1 MSGHPQ
7 NGHYDDGYGHHPQAT
22 DSYYQD
28 EQNQGYYDQQQDYS
42 HQPQGA
48 QHQDYAQNQ
57 GGGGYYDEAGYYN
70 ADATN
75 PYQQDGG
82 YYDGHQQGYHD
93 DYYNDQYYDQGTP
106 AAGQQNQYGQGGAK
120 PRRRG
125 HDSEEDSET
134 FSDFTMRS
142 DMARAT
148 DMDYYGRGDAYNSYN
163 DGSGG
168 GRGYRPPSSQIS
180 YGGNRS
186 SGASTPLYGMDYG
199 NVLPAGQRSREPYP
213 AWTSDA
219 QIPVSKEE
227 VEDIFLDLTAKFGFQ
242 RDSMRNMYDHLM
254 TMLDSRAS
262 RMTPNQAL
270 LSLHADYIGGDNA
283 NYRRW
288 YFAAHL
294 DLDDAVGFANMK
306 LGKANRRTR
315 KARKAAKK
323 KADQDERHNEDQ
335 TLESLE
341 GDNSLEAAE
350 YRWKSR
356 MNRMSQHDR
365 IRQLALFLLCWGEAN
380 QVRFMPE
387 TLCFIFKCA
396 SDYLVSPACQN
407 RVEPVEEF
415 TYLNE
420 IITPLYQYCRDQGY
434 EIQDGKYVRRER
446 DHNQVVGY
454 DDINQLFWYPEG
466 IERIVMEDKSRLVD
480 LPPDQRYLKLREVTW
495 KKVFFKTYKETR
507 SWAHLLVNFNRIWV
521 IHVTVFWFY
530 TAWNS
535 PTFYT
540 PNYEQQ
546 MATPP
551 PKAAQFSAMALGGTV
566 TSVLMLIASVAEWAY
581 VPRRWAGAQHLT
593 KRLFFILGI
602 FALNVAPS
610 VYIFGISGGQGKI
623 GKILGVVQ
631 FIIALLTFFFFSIM
645 PLGGLFG
652 SYMKKNSRQFVA
664 SQTFT
669 ASWPRLHGN
678 DMWMSYGLWFLVF
691 LAKFIESYF
700 FLTLSLKDPIA
711 ILSEMNIRTCL
722 GDKIIGTVLCK
733 QQPRILLGIMMLTD
747 LCLFFLDTYLWYII
761 WNTVFSVAR
770 SFYLGVSIWTPW
782 RNIFSRLPKRIYS
795 KVLATTDMEIKY
807 KPKVLISQ
815 IWNAIVISM
824 YREHLLAIDHVQKL
838 LYHQVPSEQEGKRTL
853 RAPTFFVSQEDHSF
867 KTEFFPVQSEAERRI
882 SFFAQSLSTPI
893 PEPLPVDN
901 MPTFTVLIPHYSE
914 KILLSLREIIREDEP
929 YSRVTLL
936 EYLKQLHPHE
946 WDCFV
951 KDTKILADETSQFNG
966 DYEKTEKD
974 TAKSKIDDLPFYCI
988 GFKSAAPEYTLRT
1001 RIWASLRSQTLY
1013 RTISGF
1019 MNYSRAIKLLYRVE
1033 NPEVVQMFGG
1043 NSDKLERELER
1054 MARRKF
1060 KIVVSMQRYA
1070 KFNKEERENTEFL
1083 LRAYP
1088 DLQIAYLDEEPPVN
1102 EGDEPRLY
1110 SSLIDGHS
1118 ELMDNGMRRPKFRI
1132 QLSGN
1137 PILGDGKSD
1146 NQNHAIV
1153 FYRGEYIQ
1161 LIDANQDNY
1170 LEECLK
1176 IRSVLAEFEEMTTD
1190 NVSPYTPGL
1199 PPNTTAPVA
1208 ILGAR
1213 EYIFSENIGILG
1225 DVAAG
1230 KEQTFGTL
1238 FARTLAQ
1245 IGGKLHYGHPDFL
1258 NGIFMT
1264 TRGGVS
1270 KAQKG
1275 LHLNEDIYA
1284 GMNALLRGGRI
1295 KHCEYYQCGKGRDL
1309 GFGSILNFTT
1319 KIGTG
1324 MGEQMLSREYYYL
1337 GTQLPLDRFLSFYYA
1352 HPGFHINNLFIIVS
1366 VQLFMITLINL
1377 GALHHETIICD
1388 YDPQKPKYDALL
1400 PTGCANLTPVT
1411 DWVFRCC
1418 LSIFIVFFISF
1429 LPLVVQELTE
1439 RGFWRAATRLGK
1451 HFGSLSPLFE
1461 VFVCQIYANSI
1472 SQDLSYGGARYIGT
1486 GRGFATAR
1494 IPFGVLYSRFAGPS
1508 IYLGSRL
1515 LMMLLFATMT
1525 IWGYWLLYFW
1535 ISLLAFCISP
1545 FLFNP
1550 HQFSWNDF
1558 FIDYRDFLRWLSRG
1572 NSRAHASSWIAF
1584 CRLSRTRITGYK
1596 RKALGEPSP
1605 KMSSDAP
1612 RAHFTNIFFSEII
1625 SPLLLVA
1632 VTLIPYLYINA
1643 LTGVTRDNNDNKRIE
1658 ATNSLIRVAAVAFAP
1673 IAINAGVLAAL
1684 FGMACCMGPVLSI
1697 CCKKFGPVL
1706 AGIAHGIAVFMLL
1719 AFFEVMFFL
1728 EGWSFSKAL
1737 LGMIAVVALQRF
1749 IYKLIVGL
1757 ALTREFKG
1765 DGANIAWWNGKWYAM
1780 GWHSF
1785 SQPGREYLCKITEL
1799 GMFAADFILGHVLLF
1814 IMFPAICIPYI
1825 DKFHSV
1831 MLFWLRPSRQIR
1843 PPIYSIKQSKLRKR
1857 RVIRFATLYFI
1868 MLIIFVAL
1876 LAGPLVV
1883 ARLNIKLPDIPMQL
1897 LQPTGLNNN
1906 DTLSSPTGRTRNGG
1920 TGVDN
1925 IAEPT
1930 SGSSDL
1936 RKMRF

>member
-1 MSGHPQ
+1 MSAHPQ
-7 NGHYDDGYGHHPQAT
+7 GGQYDDGYAHQGQDA
-22 DSYYQD
+22 YYHD
-28 EQNQGYYDQQQDYS
+28 DQYGQYHDDQR
-42 HQPQGA
+42 GA
-48 QHQDYAQNQ
+48 YNDQHQGHGDA
-57 GGGGYYDEAGYYN
+57 YYDESA
-70 ADATN
+70 
-75 PYQQDGG
+75 
-82 YYDGHQQGYHD
+82 YYDGQQQHPQQNGAYYD
-93 DYYNDQYYDQGTP
+93 DHGQPGNQDEYYNDQYYDQG
-106 AAGQQNQYGQGGAK
+106 GHNQEGYGAK
-120 PRRRG
+120 PRRQ

-148 DMDYYGRGDAYNSYN
+148 DMDYYGRGDERYNSYN
-163 DGSGG
+163 GG
-168 GRGYRPPSSQIS
+168 RPPSSQVS

-186 SGASTPLYGMDYG
+186 SGASTPVYGMDYT
-199 NVLPAGQRSREPYP
+199 NALPAGQRSREPYP
-213 AWTSDA
+213 AWTTEA
-219 QIPVSKEE
+219 QIPCTKEE
-227 VEDIFLDLTAKFGFQ
+227 IEDIFLELTVKFGFQ
-242 RDSMRNMYDHLM
+242 RDSMRNVYDHFM
-254 TMLDSRAS
+254 TLLDSRAS

-270 LSLHADYIGGDNA
+270 LSLHADYIGGENA

-294 DLDDAVGFANMK
+294 DLDDAVGFSNMK
-306 LGKANRRTR
+306 LGKASRRTR

-323 KADQDERHNEDQ
+323 AASENPDNEAEV
-335 TLESLE
+335 LEAYE

-350 YRWKSR
+350 YRWKTR

-365 IRQLALFLLCWGEAN
+365 VRQVALYLLCWGEAN
-380 QVRFMPE
+380 QVRYMPE
-387 TLCFIFKCA
+387 CLCFIFKCA
-396 SDYLVSPACQN
+396 DDWLNSPAGQAQT
-407 RVEPVEEF
+407 EPIEEL
-415 TYLNE
+415 TYLNNV
-420 IITPLYQYCRDQGY
+420 ITPLYQYCRDQGY

-446 DHNQVVGY
+446 DHAAIVGY

-466 IERIVMEDKSRLVD
+466 LERIVMEDKSRLVD
-480 LPPDQRYLKLREVTW
+480 LPPAERYAKLKDVTW
-495 KKVFFKTYKETR
+495 KKVFFKTYYERR
-507 SWAHLLVNFNRIWV
+507 SWFHMVVNFNRIWI
-521 IHVTVFWFY
+521 IHVSAFWFY
-530 TAWNS
+530 TAYNS
-535 PTFYT
+535 KPVYT
-540 PNYEQQ
+540 KGYEQQ
-546 MATPP
+546 IDQQPNSAATL
-551 PKAAQFSAMALGGTV
+551 SAVGLGGTV
-566 TSVLMLIASVAEWAY
+566 AAFLQLMATLLEWAY
-581 VPRRWAGAQHLT
+581 VPRKWAGAQHLT
-593 KRLFFILGI
+593 KRMFFILLVLVI
-602 FALNVAPS
+602 NAAPA
-610 VYIFGISGGQGKI
+610 VYIFILDNQTGTIPKVLGI
-623 GKILGVVQ
+623 VQ
-631 FIIALLTFFFFSIM
+631 FIIALITFFFFSVM

-652 SYMKKNSRQFVA
+652 SYMKRNSRQYVA

-669 ASWPRLHGN
+669 ASYPRLKGN
-678 DMWMSYGLWFLVF
+678 DMWMSYGLWVMVF
-691 LAKFIESYF
+691 AAKFSESYF
-700 FLTLSLKDPIA
+700 FLTLSLKDPVR
-711 ILSEMNIRTCL
+711 ILSHMKKPACL
-722 GDKIIGTVLCK
+722 GDQIIGDILCK
-733 QQPRILLGIMMLTD
+733 YEPRILLGLMYFTSLV
-747 LCLFFLDTYLWYII
+747 LFFLDTYLWYII
-761 WNTVFSVAR
+761 LNMIFSVAR
-770 SFYLGVSIWTPW
+770 SFYLGISIWTPW

-867 KTEFFPVQSEAERRI
+867 KTEFFPAQSEAERRI

-901 MPTFTVLIPHYSE
+901 MPTFTVIIPHYSE

-951 KDTKILADETSQFNG
+951 KDTKILADETSQYNG
-966 DYEKTEKD
+966 DSEKAEKD

-1054 MARRKF
+1054 MARRKY
-1060 KIVVSMQRYA
+1060 KICVSMQRYA
-1070 KFNKEERENTEFL
+1070 KFSKEERENTEFL

-1102 EGDEPRLY
+1102 EGDEPRIY
-1110 SSLIDGHS
+1110 SALIDGHS
-1118 ELMDNGMRRPKFRI
+1118 EIMDNGMRRPKFRI

-1146 NQNHAIV
+1146 NQNHCII

-1190 NVSPYTPGL
+1190 NVSPYTPGI
-1199 PPNTTAPVA
+1199 PNPNFNPVA

-1230 KEQTFGTL
+1230 KEQTFGTM

-1352 HPGFHINNLFIIVS
+1352 HPGFHINNLFIMLS
-1366 VQLFMITLINL
+1366 VQCFMFILLHL
-1377 GALHHETIICD
+1377 GALKHETITCRYNKD
-1388 YDPQKPKYDALL
+1388 LPTTDPQWPN
-1400 PTGCANLTPVT
+1400 GCANLVPVY
-1411 DWVFRCC
+1411 DWVARCI
-1418 LSIFIVFFISF
+1418 LSIFIVFFIAF
-1429 LPLVVQELTE
+1429 VPLVVQELTE

-1451 HFGSLSPLFE
+1451 HFSSMSPMFE
-1461 VFVCQIYANSI
+1461 VFVCQIYANAI
-1472 SQDLSYGGARYIGT
+1472 TTDLSFGGARYIGT

-1494 IPFGVLYSRFAGPS
+1494 IPFGILYSRFAGPAM
-1508 IYLGSRL
+1508 YLGARS
-1515 LMMLLFATMT
+1515 LMMLLFGTCT
-1525 IWGYWLLYFW
+1525 VWGPWLIYFW
-1535 ISLLAFCISP
+1535 ASLLAMCVSP
-1545 FLFNP
+1545 FAFNP
-1550 HQFSWNDF
+1550 HQFSWDDF
-1558 FIDYRDFLRWLSRG
+1558 FIDYREYLRWLSRG
-1572 NSRAHASSWIAF
+1572 NTRSHSASWIGF

-1596 RKALGEPSP
+1596 RKALGDPSS
-1605 KMSSDAP
+1605 KLSGDVP
-1612 RAHFTNIFFSEII
+1612 RAPFGNIFMGEIVGPI
-1625 SPLLLVA
+1625 VLVA
-1632 VTLIPYLYINA
+1632 LTLIPYLFINA
-1643 LTGVTRDNNDNKRIE
+1643 QTGVSEQNNEDKPTPK
-1658 ATNSLIRVAAVAFAP
+1658 ATNSLIRVALVAFGP
-1673 IAINAGVLAAL
+1673 IAVNAGVLAGL
-1684 FGMACCMGPVLSI
+1684 FAMACCAGPLLGM
-1697 CCKKFGPVL
+1697 CCKKFGAVL
-1706 AGIAHGIAVFMLL
+1706 AAIAHALSVIML
-1719 AFFEVMFFL
+1719 FIFWEVMMFL
-1728 EGWSFSKAL
+1728 EGFSFTKAL
-1737 LGMIAVVALQRF
+1737 LGMIAVVAIQRLF
-1749 IYKLIVGL
+1749 FKLIVSL
-1757 ALTREFKG
+1757 VLTREFKS
-1765 DGANIAWWNGKWYAM
+1765 DTANVAWWTGKWYTM
-1780 GWHSF
+1780 GWHTL
-1785 SQPGREYLCKITEL
+1785 SQPGREFLCKITEL
-1799 GMFAADFILGHVLLF
+1799 GMFAADFILGHFVLFVMLPPLLVPMADT
-1814 IMFPAICIPYI
+1814 I
-1825 DKFHSV
+1825 HSV

-1843 PPIYSIKQSKLRKR
+1843 PPIYSLKQTKLRKR
-1857 RVIRFATLYFI
+1857 RVIRYAILYFV
-1868 MLIIFVAL
+1868 LLVIFIA
-1876 LAGPLVV
+1876 LVV
-1883 ARLNIKLPDIPMQL
+1883 GPVVAGKFLKMDIDIPMDL

-1906 DTLSSPTGRTRNGG
+1906 DTTTKVTGSCVNGMQCPG
-1920 TGVDN
+1920 PGGDDET
-1925 IAEPT
+1925 AEPT
-1930 SGSSDL
+1930 STDSADKF
-1936 RKMRF
+1936 RRFMAF